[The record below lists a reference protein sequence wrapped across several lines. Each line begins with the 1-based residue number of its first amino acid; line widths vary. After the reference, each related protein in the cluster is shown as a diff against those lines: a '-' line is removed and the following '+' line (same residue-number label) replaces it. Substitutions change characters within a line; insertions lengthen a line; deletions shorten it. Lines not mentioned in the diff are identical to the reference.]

1 MVYTEKGSCLHV
13 CVFPP
18 SHCIHIPSRDYRL
31 KERCSFRKKAN
42 RKLQQR
48 YPTIIR
54 INPPVPGLPHEA
66 LSDFEPPLCEE
77 LCQTIVPPLD
87 IFLIIKNSS
96 WYYTYVLGSTTL
108 VTASSRNESDR
119 SALLAIKS
127 KIRDDP
133 LGALNSWNHS
143 LHHCDWQGIICS
155 RRHRERVTVL
165 DLGHKELEGTL
176 SPYIGNLSFL
186 KAIDLSEN
194 NFHGEIPQEIG
205 RLFRLRDLDLN
216 NNSFQG
222 EVPRNIT
229 YCSDLREIDLIDNKL
244 SGSIFAGFSSL
255 SKLIMLGLGKNNFN
269 GKIPPSLG
277 NLTSLADLFLG
288 YNRLEGNIPDDLC
301 NMRSLGYFYGSI
313 NNLTG
318 KIPSCLFN
326 HSSIYSFAVA
336 GNQLQGTLPPNI
348 GLTLPNL
355 QDISL
360 ATNKFSGPIP
370 VSLSNLTKLE
380 KFEISENAFT
390 GSVPRDLGKLQ
401 NLEWLLFGKNQ
412 IGTKQGG
419 GGDDLNFINSLTNCT
434 KLERLDFNMNVL
446 NGPLPDSISNL
457 SSTTIRYLNMEDNSI
472 YGSIPVGIGNLI
484 NIDLMSFS
492 YNKLNGAIPTSIG
505 NLNQLK
511 QLYLGFN
518 LLSGQI
524 PSSMGNLTQLDRVSL
539 VHNNLNGR
547 IPPTLG
553 NCKNLAYLSLSQNN
567 LVGAIP
573 IQVISISSL
582 TIGLIL
588 SQNSLTGSL
597 PLEVGNLTNIV
608 TLYISDNKLSGHIPE
623 SLGKCLN
630 LVELSMEGNFFQGE
644 IPKSFTSLRGLNYLD
659 LSSNNLS
666 GKIPEYF
673 ELFSELG
680 YLNLSFNQLEG
691 RIPQNGVF
699 ANASLVSVVG
709 NHNLC
714 GGIEGLKLQPCI
726 QKKTKKKTSL
736 SFKVIIPIIVGSLC
750 LLLLLLFFL
759 TFYRRKV
766 FNNKPSSTRLSNIP
780 SYKRISYLEL
790 FRATNGFSVDYLIG
804 VGSYGSVFKG
814 VLQDINQT
822 VAVKVLNLQRE
833 GASKSFLT
841 ECNAL
846 RHLRHRNLLKI
857 ITACSSVDFQGN
869 DFRALVFEFMPYG
882 SLEEWLHPIVNE
894 QQHDSRN
901 LSFIQRLNIAIDVAS
916 ALDYLHN
923 RCQPGVVHCD
933 LKPSNV
939 LLDDDMTARVA
950 DFGIAKMFAAA
961 SYDSSQTQP
970 SSDLIRGSIGYV
982 APEYGMGVKVSMQG
996 DVYSYG
1002 ILLLEMFTRKRPTDD
1017 MFLNGLSL
1025 HSYAEM
1031 ALPNQVMGVIDPMV
1045 LLDDNTGVANPVEH
1059 SNSQAN
1065 LQESLVSV
1073 ITLGVLCSAD
1083 APTERKTMSEV
1094 VSELHHIKKHYRDL
1108 SRSDSE

>member
-1 MVYTEKGSCLHV
+1 
-13 CVFPP
+13 
-18 SHCIHIPSRDYRL
+18 
-31 KERCSFRKKAN
+31 
-42 RKLQQR
+42 
-48 YPTIIR
+48 
-54 INPPVPGLPHEA
+54 
-66 LSDFEPPLCEE
+66 
-77 LCQTIVPPLD
+77 
-87 IFLIIKNSS
+87 
-96 WYYTYVLGSTTL
+96 STTL

-127 KIRDDP
+127 QIRDDP

-155 RRHRERVTVL
+155 RRHRERVIQL
-165 DLGHKELEGTL
+165 DLRNKKLGGTL

-186 KAIDLSEN
+186 KAIGLTEN

-205 RLFRLRDLDLN
+205 RLFRLQVLYLN
-216 NNSFQG
+216 NNSFEG

-229 YCSDLREIDLIDNKL
+229 YCFDLIEINLIDNKL

-255 SKLIMLGLGKNNFN
+255 SKLKVLGLGKNNFN

-277 NLTSLADLFLG
+277 NISLIVLSLAQA
-288 YNRLEGNIPDDLC
+288 NLEGNIPKELC
-301 NMRSLGYFYGSI
+301 SFSSLEFFQASG

-318 KIPSCLFN
+318 KFPSCFFN
-326 HSSIYSFAVA
+326 FSNIYIFSVA
-336 GNQLQGTLPPNI
+336 LNNLEGSLPPNM

-355 QDISL
+355 QRFAIGG
-360 ATNKFSGPIP
+360 NKFSGHIP
-370 VSLSNLTKLE
+370 VSLSNATKLE
-380 KFEISENAFT
+380 SFDISSNAFT
-390 GSVPRDLGKLQ
+390 GSIPRDLGKLQ
-401 NLEWLLFGKNQ
+401 ELLYLLLGANQFG
-412 IGTKQGG
+412 TQGR
-419 GGDDLNFINSLTNCT
+419 DNLNFINSLTNCT
-434 KLERLDFNMNVL
+434 KLERLEFGNNNL
-446 NGPLPDSISNL
+446 KGSLPDSISNL
-457 SSTTIRYLNMEDNSI
+457 SVISLKMQNNGI
-472 YGSIPVGIGNLI
+472 YGSIPVGIGNLV
-484 NIDLMSFS
+484 NIEQIVFARNDLT
-492 YNKLNGAIPTSIG
+492 GVIPTSIG
-505 NLNQLK
+505 KLNQL
-511 QLYLGFN
+511 QELYLGWN
-518 LLSGQI
+518 SLSGHI
-524 PSSMGNLTQLDRVSL
+524 PSSLGNLAQLTFLSL
-539 VHNNLNGR
+539 LNNNLNES
-547 IPPTLG
+547 IPTTLE
-553 NCKNLAYLSLSQNN
+553 NCQNLAYLDLATNN
-567 LVGAIP
+567 LSGTIP
-573 IQVISISSL
+573 IQVISLSSL
-582 TIGLIL
+582 TILLDL

-597 PLEVGNLTNIV
+597 PSEVGNLTNLVSLSI
-608 TLYISDNKLSGHIPE
+608 YENKLSGRIPE
-623 SLGKCLN
+623 SLGKCLSLN
-630 LVELSMEGNFFQGE
+630 FLYMDGNFFEGE
-644 IPKSFTSLRGLNYLD
+644 IPKTLNTLKGLERLD

-666 GKIPEYF
+666 GEIPEYLEQF
-673 ELFSELG
+673 PDLG

-691 RIPQNGVF
+691 RIPRNGVF
-699 ANASLVSVVG
+699 ANASLVSVDG

-726 QKKTKKKTSL
+726 QEKTKKKTSL

-750 LLLLLLFFL
+750 LFLLLLFFL

-766 FNNKPSSTRLSNIP
+766 FNKNASSSTLSNIP

-814 VLQDINQT
+814 ILQDINQT

-894 QQHDSRN
+894 EQHDSRN

-923 RCQPGVVHCD
+923 LCQPGVVHCD